1 MNVKKI
7 THDQHQGM
15 PIIALAIISQQDP
28 NQDLFEYESEDD
40 PEIPNEDDLDIPE
53 ETGFEE
59 NSEFDNETIP
69 EEDDLDIPEESGFE
83 DESEFDDEAI
93 AENEEAND
101 AEGLPL
107 QPPTEP
113 SDVEEEIF

>member
-53 ETGFEE
+53 E
-59 NSEFDNETIP
+59 
-69 EEDDLDIPEESGFE
+69 SGFE